1 MNSGASMLVTLR
13 LWGLPLSALVVGLCF
28 APSLPALWQ
37 QWWDSGT
44 FNHCLIVIPAAAWL
58 VWEAE
63 RARIRLGM
71 DVAPDAPPNGVA
83 TLQSRLL
90 HWLPHGVLF
99 SLAMVWFMARLLSV
113 PVFEQGALIAAIP
126 TLAWTMNGNAWA
138 RRHRFALLFC
148 LLATPVGEFLVPP
161 LMELTA
167 TITVALVRLCGIP
180 VLRDG
185 MQLTMAS
192 GEFVVAEA
200 CSGIRY
206 LIATVTLGLLFAHL
220 TYRSRNRKLWFLLA
234 AVLTPLLANGL
245 RAWLMVM
252 IAHFTDLQYAAGL
265 DHLVYGWLFFGVVIV
280 ALFYVGSF
288 FQESASLAGVASLP
302 AAVANASLQQA
313 GPSGALPSNEP
324 APSATP
330 QSHSAATLRA
340 SLLALLLLAWAPL
353 AYLAAAQAMSSVQGQ
368 LPAYGFPEKL
378 DRYTYAGLAT
388 FPTPLEYAGADRIDV
403 AAYRSAEQTVYLA
416 AIGYERDRPGHK
428 FVSQSNQP
436 YSWDWNRVGG
446 GVAKAN
452 GVAVRYTD
460 VRPKIRLGDELPG
473 TPSAFAGV
481 ANGDSVGTETVFRPW
496 RVYSWYVV
504 AGHTTAS
511 DVKAKLF
518 AVRDWLLPRAANAPP
533 TVFLVGVPLAPASGA
548 GPLELPVAVAA
559 AACFTSGSCSP

>member
-1 MNSGASMLVTLR
+1 MKLPAASCLPQLLATLR
-13 LWGLPLSALVVGLCF
+13 RWGLPLAALVVGLCF
-28 APSLPALWQ
+28 APSLPALWH
-37 QWWDSGT
+37 QWWDTGT

-63 RARIRLGM
+63 RA
-71 DVAPDAPPNGVA
+71 
-83 TLQSRLL
+83 LL
-90 HWLPHGVLF
+90 HQGQGALQAAESNFVVTSARRYQQLFPRALLLGLAALWLL
-99 SLAMVWFMARLLSV
+99 ARLLSV
-113 PVFEQGALIAAIP
+113 PVVEQGALVAAIP
-126 TLAWTMNGNAWA
+126 TLAWAVNGNAWA
-138 RRHRFALLFC
+138 QRHRFALLFC

-220 TYRSRNRKLWFLLA
+220 TYRSLNRKLWFMLA

-245 RAWLMVM
+245 RAWMMVM
-252 IAHFTDLQYAAGL
+252 IAHFTDLQYATGF

-280 ALFYVGSF
+280 ALFYVGSL
-288 FQESASLAGVASLP
+288 FQESGASSLLHGAQESGANSLP
-302 AAVANASLQQA
+302 QKAD
-313 GPSGALPSNEP
+313 GSGASSLLQGQKNFVG
-324 APSATP
+324 
-330 QSHSAATLRA
+330 A
-340 SLLALLLLAWAPL
+340 SLLATLLLAWAPL
-353 AYLAAAQAMSSVQGQ
+353 ANLAATQAMATVKGD
-368 LPAYGFPEKL
+368 LPAYAFPQHIGT
-378 DRYTYAGLAT
+378 YTYAGPAS

-403 AAYRSAEQTVYLA
+403 AAYRDAEQTVYLA
-416 AIGYERDRPGHK
+416 AIRYERDRPGHK

-446 GVAKAN
+446 GVGKAN

-460 VRPKIRLGDELPG
+460 VRPKIRLGEELPG
-473 TPSAFAGV
+473 TTSVLASSAASHGSG
-481 ANGDSVGTETVFRPW
+481 AEPVFRPW
-496 RVYSWYVV
+496 RLFSWYVV
-504 AGHTTAS
+504 AGHTTVS

-533 TVFLVGVPLAPASGA
+533 TIFLVGVPLAPGAGSSGA
-548 GPLELPVAVAA
+548 DLPAAVVAA
-559 AACFTSGSCSP
+559 ACQPMAGCSP